1 MSDFL
6 SINPAP
12 ETITI
17 NGKKIPVHGIS
28 MTGFGSLI
36 PRFPNLVA
44 DLQERMNK
52 DGALTLIGIMDVAG
66 PAIGPILAAGLGFPG
81 NEEAEKKA
89 AQLDASTQLKLLDKI
104 VEKTMPD
111 GLAPFVEEWANLMA
125 RFAPVPPRKMRFKV
139 LQRESNPS
147 SASADTPKATSG
159 G

>member
-12 ETITI
+12 DTITI
-17 NGKKIPVHGIS
+17 NGKKVQVHGIS
-28 MTGFGSLI
+28 MNGFGSLI
-36 PRFPNLVA
+36 PRFPNLMT
-44 DLQERMNK
+44 DLQERTTK
-52 DGALTLIGIMDVAG
+52 DGALTLVGIMDVAG
-66 PAIGPILAAGLGFPG
+66 LAIGPILAAGLGFPG

-111 GLAPFVEEWANLMA
+111 GLGPFVEEWANLMA
-125 RFAPVPPRKMRFKV
+125 RFAPAPPRKMRFKV

-147 SASADTPKATSG
+147 SASADIPKATSG